1 MGTAIK
7 DPSIT
12 PEEALTMKRAT
23 FQAAAA
29 EFVGTF
35 ALVFASAGASI
46 IDAARKRLDA
56 YKADYSSA
64 LS

>member
-1 MGTAIK
+1 
-7 DPSIT
+7 
-12 PEEALTMKRAT
+12 MKRVT

-46 IDAARKRLDA
+46 IHHL
-56 YKADYSSA
+56 YPEA
-64 LS
+64 LSPLGAPWWEALWWG